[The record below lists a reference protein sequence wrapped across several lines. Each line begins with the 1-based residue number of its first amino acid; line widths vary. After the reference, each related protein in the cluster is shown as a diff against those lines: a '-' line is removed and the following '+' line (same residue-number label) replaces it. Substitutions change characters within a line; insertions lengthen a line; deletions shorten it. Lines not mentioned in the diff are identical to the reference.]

1 MILSLVELVMIP
13 LRKLVLPEKTSD
25 DPYQELI
32 KNIVEL
38 RRKIGADYLEIILER
53 SAGIDDDVIIGV
65 ENRIEDR

>member
-1 MILSLVELVMIP
+1 MIP